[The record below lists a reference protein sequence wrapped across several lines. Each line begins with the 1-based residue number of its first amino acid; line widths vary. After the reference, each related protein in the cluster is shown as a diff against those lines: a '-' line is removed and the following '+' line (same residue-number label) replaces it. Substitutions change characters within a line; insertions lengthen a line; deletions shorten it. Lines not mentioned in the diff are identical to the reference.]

1 MGCQETKDLLGNQ
14 EMMVFQDHQE
24 IQDLE
29 ETQVKMGQLDQ
40 LAFLDP

>member
-1 MGCQETKDLLGNQ
+1 LGNQ
-14 EMMVFQDHQE
+14 EMMVFQDPQE

-40 LAFLDP
+40 LAFPDP